1 MKLQEPPL
9 IRWKR
14 QAEEAK
20 KRKQDVAERALA
32 NAWATSWSAAR
43 SVAQAKAKMNKKM
56 HVRSET
62 YGVSR
67 DPTVTNRRA
76 RRVARE
82 VLKQRLQQP
91 KRPWR

>member
-20 KRKQDVAERALA
+20 KRKQEAAERALA
-32 NAWATSWSAAR
+32 NAWATSWSAA
-43 SVAQAKAKMNKKM
+43 QAKAKMNKKM
-56 HVRSET
+56 HVRAET
-62 YGVSR
+62 RRVLQ
-67 DPTVTNRRA
+67 DPQVTIRRA
-76 RRVARE
+76 RQVARE